1 MGLVFFIVNR
11 PFVLL
16 NTHQIYRIVIAIACS
31 FLAYSLSSI
40 QPFIDTHDNQRKI
53 LMLYDRLRNLF
64 IARIAG
70 VAASAAPRSQDSTF
84 ALGDWQGKIARLVN
98 SDGFNQ
104 FIIVVII
111 LTGIQVG
118 METYEGLVER
128 YAAFFHVTERII
140 LAIFVVEM
148 VLKILAR
155 GKQPWRYF
163 ADPWNVFDFII
174 VMASL
179 LPFHVSYV
187 AVLRMLRV
195 LRVFRLFSALPKL
208 QMIVGALLRSIPSM
222 GYVTILLG
230 LLFYIYAVLGVF
242 NYGGNDPLHFGT
254 LQTAFISLFQSVTM
268 DGWSELMY
276 TNMLGCDQY
285 GYDGLTQ
292 LCTKPVASPVGAPL
306 YFISFMITGAMII
319 LNFFIG
325 VILTTMD
332 EVNEE
337 AQMEVRWL
345 KRQKEG
351 QKELHED
358 MEEIAERLRELQD
371 QMRLLTLGLK
381 KQRGIAD

>member
-1 MGLVFFIVNR
+1 
-11 PFVLL
+11 
-16 NTHQIYRIVIAIACS
+16 
-31 FLAYSLSSI
+31 
-40 QPFIDTHDNQRKI
+40 
-53 LMLYDRLRNLF
+53 MLYDRLRNLF
-64 IARIAG
+64 AEGIPGIMMPSSGANAG
-70 VAASAAPRSQDSTF
+70 PMPHPISWPDH
-84 ALGDWQGKIARLVN
+84 IARLVK
-98 SDGFNQ
+98 SDAFNN
-104 FIIVVII
+104 FIIAVIL

-118 METYEGLVER
+118 LETYEGLVAR
-128 YAAFFHVTERII
+128 YGWFFHVTERII

-155 GKQPWRYF
+155 GRRPWRYF

-242 NYGGNDPLHFGT
+242 NYGGNDPLHFGA

-285 GYDGLTQ
+285 GYDGLEY

-337 AQMEVRWL
+337 AQLEVRWL

-351 QKELHED
+351 DKELHED

-371 QMRLLTLGLK
+371 EMRLLTVGLK
-381 KQRGIAD
+381 KQRGLAD